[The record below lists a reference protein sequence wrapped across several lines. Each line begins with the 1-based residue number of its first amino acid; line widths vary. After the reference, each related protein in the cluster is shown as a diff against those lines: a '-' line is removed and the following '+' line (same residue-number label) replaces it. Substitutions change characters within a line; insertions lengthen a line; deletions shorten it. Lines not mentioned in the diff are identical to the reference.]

1 MRLIFLL
8 LALTV
13 TLAGCKR
20 QHGSASR
27 LTAGTWKCELDYPSE
42 GHYQSTMTLDSE
54 GRYACNGSVTSSNWV
69 RAFTVQGIMKVE
81 EGFVVDTMT
90 NHSNT
95 NAVLP
100 HTTRAKIISL
110 NEDEIVAKWEGLEG
124 VESTMRRV
132 K

>member
-1 MRLIFLL
+1 
-8 LALTV
+8 
-13 TLAGCKR
+13 
-20 QHGSASR
+20 
-27 LTAGTWKCELDYPSE
+27 
-42 GHYQSTMTLDSE
+42 MTLDSE